1 MRILGIDH
9 GEKRI
14 GVSVSDPEEKMA
26 LGLTTLLFEKLMPD
40 LKKIIQDYNIE
51 KIVVGFPKNMQ
62 NTVGPAAQKAQQF
75 SQQLEKTFHVP
86 VVLWDERLT
95 SIQAEKSLMGIKMN
109 YQKKRTVVNELAAI
123 HLLQNYLDFL
133 KKKL

>member
-95 SIQAEKSLMGIKMN
+95 SIQAEKGLMGIKMN
-109 YQKKRTVVNELAAI
+109 HQKKRTVVNELAAI

>member
-14 GVSVSDPEEKMA
+14 GVSVSDPDEKMA
-26 LGLTTLLFEKLMPD
+26 LGLTTLLAEKLMPD

-62 NTVGPAAQKAQQF
+62 NTVGPAAMKAQDF
-75 SQQLEKTFHVP
+75 SQKLEKTFRLP

-95 SIQAEKSLMGIKMN
+95 STQAEKSLIGIKMN
-109 YQKKRTVVNELAAI
+109 HQKKRTVVNELAAI

-133 KKKL
+133 KKKS

>member
-95 SIQAEKSLMGIKMN
+95 SIQAEKCLMGIKMN
-109 YQKKRTVVNELAAI
+109 HQKKRTVVNELAAI